1 VRRAKFSVAR
11 SQPRRRHA
19 DRIAVE
25 IERIVVE
32 EKTFA
37 QERERIVAIEGDG
50 VVALVHEQNLWF
62 SSHGGGTVSFDALEL
77 SLCPAKS
84 DC

>member
-1 VRRAKFSVAR
+1 MAK

-37 QERERIVAIEGDG
+37 QERERIVAIAIEGDG
-50 VVALVHEQNLWF
+50 VVALVHEENLWF
-62 SSHGGGTVSFDALEL
+62 SSHGGGTVSFDAPEL